1 MKTEVI
7 LTVTNEIGL
16 HARPCALLV
25 KTASKFESKITIQ
38 NIKSKK
44 SSSAKSIMGLLTLDV
59 NYGSKIKIVADGK
72 DAREALEEIKRLAK
86 NKFEEK
92 QPPKEIHY
100 VI

>member
-1 MKTEVI
+1 
-7 LTVTNEIGL
+7 
-16 HARPCALLV
+16 
-25 KTASKFESKITIQ
+25 
-38 NIKSKK
+38 
-44 SSSAKSIMGLLTLDV
+44 MGLLTLDV